1 VADPRI
7 ITLEGAPNVAV
18 LFARAAATSVGR
30 GGALEAVEV
39 RRPGV
44 RIERARLAAYDR
56 VCGFALRDALPA
68 TYLHVLVFPLQV
80 VLMADR
86 GFPLGPVG
94 LVHVRNRIVV
104 HRQVDAA
111 EVLSLSSTA
120 LALRPHP
127 KGVQVDLVGQV
138 RVGEE
143 LVWEGVSTYLSRGV
157 SMPGETAVPGETAMS
172 RGASTPGETA
182 VPGEVELESP
192 ADVGCGPDARIK
204 AVWHVPAEMGRRYA
218 SVSGDVNP
226 MHLSSLAAK
235 ASGFPRA
242 LVHGMWTKA
251 HALAA
256 IESRLPP
263 AYVVDVVFSQPLL
276 LPSVANFLVV
286 QRDQGWNFAVRPAG
300 RSGDHL
306 RGAVRTS

>member
-1 VADPRI
+1 MADPRI

-143 LVWEGVSTYLSRGV
+143 LVWEGVSTYLSRG
-157 SMPGETAVPGETAMS
+157 
-172 RGASTPGETA
+172 ASTPGETA